1 MADWVHLGAPPTAR
15 GASTADRRPAISI
28 QLSDFGCARYS
39 LRIDPASAVELNAV
53 AGFTTNI
60 PINRAVAAGDWISA
74 RLGPDEWMLLSV
86 DGAGAAIEQK
96 IEAALAGV
104 RFFSLVDVSH
114 RDLAIAVSGRY
125 ARDVINGGCPLD
137 LDEAAF
143 PVGSASRTV
152 LGKAEIVLLRLGAEQ
167 EYRIELGRSFVS
179 YVQTFLNEVAR
190 EFI

>member
-1 MADWVHLGAPPTAR
+1 MADGVHLGAPPTES

-28 QLSDFGCARYS
+28 QLVGFGCARYC
-39 LRIDPASAVELNAV
+39 LRIDPASAVEPNAV
-53 AGFTTNI
+53 ASFTTKI

-74 RLGPDEWMLLSV
+74 RLGPDEWMLLSA

-96 IEAALAGV
+96 IEAMLAG

-114 RDLAIAVSGRY
+114 RDLAIAVGGRC

-137 LDEAAF
+137 LDDAIF
-143 PVGSASRTV
+143 PAGSASRTV
-152 LGKAEIVLLRLGAEQ
+152 LGKAEIVLLRLGAEH
-167 EYRIELGRSFVS
+167 EYRIELARSFVS